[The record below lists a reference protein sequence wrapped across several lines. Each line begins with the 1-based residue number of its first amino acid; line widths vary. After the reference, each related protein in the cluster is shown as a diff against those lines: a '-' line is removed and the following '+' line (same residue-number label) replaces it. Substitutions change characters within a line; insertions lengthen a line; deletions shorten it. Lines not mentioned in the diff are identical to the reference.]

1 MNFQAHMSGQLSGQD
16 TNQGTVSQNNGNSQ
30 MHNLAGAGSGEGPS
44 RSTVGPI
51 DHDTLRLRQYMQ
63 ILV

>member
-30 MHNLAGAGSGEGPS
+30 MHNLAGAGGGEGPS
-44 RSTVGPI
+44 RSTVGAI
-51 DHDTLRLRQYMQ
+51 DHD
-63 ILV
+63 IL